1 MAGRIRLFLLR
12 GIIQCTIA
20 YFLIQ
25 APAVSAEEKTAPL
38 SIQSEQLI
46 QPEVERRVV
55 ELANIDRDDLEV
67 TAFTGLLSVED
78 FGVNPVIGGRLA
90 YHINEYLF
98 VEGTV
103 AKSKAGQTSY
113 ERVSGTPLPVVS
125 GNKRDI
131 TYYNVSLG
139 YDLLPGES
147 FLTKTK
153 AFNSA
158 LYVIAG
164 IGSTTFAGS
173 DRLTM
178 NVGGGFRFLA
188 TDWMAVHLDV
198 RDHIFNIDIL
208 AEDKTANNLEVT
220 FGLSVFF

>member
-1 MAGRIRLFLLR
+1 MAGRIRLFLLKS
-12 GIIQCTIA
+12 IVHCTVA

-25 APAVSAEEKTAPL
+25 APAVLAEEKAAPL

-46 QPEVERRVV
+46 QPEVDRRVV
-55 ELANIDRDDLEV
+55 ELPHIDSDDFETTV
-67 TAFTGLLSVED
+67 FGGILSVED
-78 FGVNPVIGGRLA
+78 FGANPVVGARLA
-90 YHINEYLF
+90 YHVNEDLF
-98 VEGTV
+98 VEGSV
-103 AKSKAGQTSY
+103 ATSKAGETSY
-113 ERVSGTPLPVVS
+113 ERLSGGSPLLTSAQRV
-125 GNKRDI
+125 I
-131 TYYNVSLG
+131 TYYNISLG

-153 AFNSA
+153 SFNSA

-164 IGSTTFAGS
+164 VGNTQFAGA
-173 DRLTM
+173 DRLTI
-178 NVGGGFRFLA
+178 NLGGGFRFLA

-220 FGLSVFF
+220 LGLAVFF